1 MNVSAGIVK
10 WPMSVIRLSSKNRT
24 ALAAACADILS
35 KWRTYTDETVGIF
48 AETDGIPHNTIT
60 PIARATS
67 SGFECDLVLR
77 NNITTKERPLGVFH
91 PNPTLHHIKKEN
103 IGLIEVMGLAVL
115 PARLADELTLL
126 KDAMLSGKEIATDD
140 KIASH
145 AIWASEILKNILILT
160 LIMQWILFVMKSA
173 EFLNRY
179 LKMPEYLREINKEK
193 KHLQDL

>member
-1 MNVSAGIVK
+1 MRFGIEK
-10 WPMSVIRLSSKNRT
+10 QYYNERK
-24 ALAAACADILS
+24 
-35 KWRTYTDETVGIF
+35 TVRCVPS
-48 AETDGIPHNTIT
+48 ESYL
-60 PIARATS
+60 TS
-67 SGFECDLVLR
+67 YQ
-77 NNITTKERPLGVFH
+77 
-91 PNPTLHHIKKEN
+91 KEN

>member
-1 MNVSAGIVK
+1 MRLGIEK
-10 WPMSVIRLSSKNRT
+10 QYYNERK
-24 ALAAACADILS
+24 
-35 KWRTYTDETVGIF
+35 TVRCVPS
-48 AETDGIPHNTIT
+48 ESYL
-60 PIARATS
+60 TS
-67 SGFECDLVLR
+67 YQ
-77 NNITTKERPLGVFH
+77 
-91 PNPTLHHIKKEN
+91 KEN

>member
-1 MNVSAGIVK
+1 
-10 WPMSVIRLSSKNRT
+10 
-24 ALAAACADILS
+24 
-35 KWRTYTDETVGIF
+35 
-48 AETDGIPHNTIT
+48 
-60 PIARATS
+60 
-67 SGFECDLVLR
+67 
-77 NNITTKERPLGVFH
+77 
-91 PNPTLHHIKKEN
+91 
-103 IGLIEVMGLAVL
+103 MGLAVL

-179 LKMPEYLREINKEK
+179 LKMPEYLR
-193 KHLQDL
+193 

>member
-1 MNVSAGIVK
+1 MRLGIEK
-10 WPMSVIRLSSKNRT
+10 QYYNERK
-24 ALAAACADILS
+24 
-35 KWRTYTDETVGIF
+35 TVRCVPS
-48 AETDGIPHNTIT
+48 ESYL
-60 PIARATS
+60 TS
-67 SGFECDLVLR
+67 YQ
-77 NNITTKERPLGVFH
+77 
-91 PNPTLHHIKKEN
+91 KEN

-126 KDAMLSGKEIATDD
+126 KGAMLSGKEIATDD

-160 LIMQWILFVMKSA
+160 LIMQWRLFVMKLA

>member
-1 MNVSAGIVK
+1 M
-10 WPMSVIRLSSKNRT
+10 
-24 ALAAACADILS
+24 
-35 KWRTYTDETVGIF
+35 
-48 AETDGIPHNTIT
+48 
-60 PIARATS
+60 
-67 SGFECDLVLR
+67 R

-91 PNPTLHHIKKEN
+91 PNLTLHHIKKEN

-126 KDAMLSGKEIATDD
+126 KGAMLSGKEIATDD

-145 AIWASEILKNILILT
+145 AIWASEILKKYSYFNADNAMEIIRYE
-160 LIMQWILFVMKSA
+160 VGRV
-173 EFLNRY
+173 LNRY

>member
-1 MNVSAGIVK
+1 MRLGIEK
-10 WPMSVIRLSSKNRT
+10 QYYNERK
-24 ALAAACADILS
+24 
-35 KWRTYTDETVGIF
+35 TVRCVPS
-48 AETDGIPHNTIT
+48 ESYL
-60 PIARATS
+60 TS
-67 SGFECDLVLR
+67 YQ
-77 NNITTKERPLGVFH
+77 
-91 PNPTLHHIKKEN
+91 KEN

-160 LIMQWILFVMKSA
+160 LIMQWRLFVMKSA